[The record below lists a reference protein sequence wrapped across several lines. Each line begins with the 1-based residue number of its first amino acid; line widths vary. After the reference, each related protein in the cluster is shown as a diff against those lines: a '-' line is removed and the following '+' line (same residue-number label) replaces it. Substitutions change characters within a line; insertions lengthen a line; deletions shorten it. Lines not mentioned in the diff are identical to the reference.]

1 MFPDIITEKKSW
13 EESFLQNGKNLNF
26 KVKDFWGRGFSQ
38 LVTNNLR
45 GILAEYIVASDIGI
59 TQTPREEWDA
69 YDLITDDKI
78 KIEIK
83 SVSYLQS
90 WKQEKFSSISFS
102 IRPTYG
108 YDPETNERDQEL
120 KRQSDIYIFCL
131 LAHKDQ
137 ATLNP
142 LDLDQWIFYL
152 APTKLLNKK
161 VGNQK
166 NISLKKLQEI
176 WAQKTSYWKIYPTIK
191 KILEE

>member
-83 SVSYLQS
+83 SASYLQS
-90 WKQEKFSSISFS
+90 WQQKKFSSISFS

-108 YDPETNERDQEL
+108 YDPETKEPDQEL
-120 KRQSDIYIFCL
+120 KRQSDIYVFCL

-137 ATLNP
+137 ATLDP

-152 APTKLLNKK
+152 APTELLNKK

-166 NISLKKLQEI
+166 SITLKRLQEI